1 MKFPKVMIK
10 KLNFPALM
18 FAGVMAVKMLVFALI
33 LIVMTQKY
41 LMLAE
46 MIKNSS
52 LIPARIVKL
61 PLVVRLEQTNPTFC
75 IVMI

>member
-1 MKFPKVMIK
+1 MIK
-10 KLNFPALM
+10 KLKFPALM
-18 FAGVMAVKMLVFALI
+18 LARVMAVKMLVFALI
-33 LIVMTQKY
+33 LIVTMQKY

-61 PLVVRLEQTNPTFC
+61 SLVVRLQQANPTFC